1 MWEQKERKSDNT
13 RVEAMQDLRRL
24 WLESGPQQIEL
35 PLKPSKAEHYV
46 FCKVEA
52 TRGKIQFLRKELITR
67 GICCDLRGK
76 MGRMRLYQ
84 LHVRSLLRTGCHS
97 DRCSILWTTISTIL
111 SASSSLPQLLMGKA
125 LRG

>member
-1 MWEQKERKSDNT
+1 
-13 RVEAMQDLRRL
+13 
-24 WLESGPQQIEL
+24 
-35 PLKPSKAEHYV
+35 
-46 FCKVEA
+46 
-52 TRGKIQFLRKELITR
+52 
-67 GICCDLRGK
+67 

-111 SASSSLPQLLMGKA
+111 TASSSLSQLLMGKA